1 MKPFGQIMWAF
12 VYWAYCE
19 LEITFDSAFQDATE
33 LVSKAKTSDFDGK
46 IFIDQG
52 GDDQFLK
59 DQQLLPENFV
69 EAAKKNGISCEYKL
83 REGYDHSYFF
93 ISTFVQEHF
102 AFHKKFMNWNAW
114 ELARSLNK

>member
-1 MKPFGQIMWAF
+1 M
-12 VYWAYCE
+12 
-19 LEITFDSAFQDATE
+19 TFDSAFQDATE

-102 AFHKKFMNWNAW
+102 AFHKKFMN
-114 ELARSLNK
+114 